1 MSTTWLQAIN
11 SVQRRLREA
20 ATASHS
26 TTAYS
31 LMIGEWVNETKREVE
46 DAWNWNVLRQSTLVT
61 TVPGTPNYQ
70 LTNVDNRAR
79 CLNVYSDTN
88 NYFLSPMSVDD
99 ATTNFIGTGA
109 SGPPRYYTFNGQAG
123 NNLLINLYPTPSAV
137 QTISFQLVVPQ
148 VELIVNN
155 DIILVPAQPV
165 ILGAYMRALVERGE
179 DGSTQYQWA
188 AKAYDDALA
197 TAISQ
202 DEARTP
208 GELVFYVV

>member
-1 MSTTWLQAIN
+1 MATTWLQAVN
-11 SVQRRLREA
+11 KVQRRLREST
-20 ATASHS
+20 TASVN

-31 LMIGEWVNETKREVE
+31 AMIGEWVNETKQEVE
-46 DAWNWNVLRQSTLVT
+46 DAWNWNVLRQSTSVVT
-61 TVPGTPNYQ
+61 IPSTPNYQ
-70 LTNVDNRAR
+70 LINVGNRTR

-88 NYFLSPMSVDD
+88 NYFLTPIHVDD
-99 ATTNFIGTGA
+99 ATQYYLGDNNVGV
-109 SGPPRYYTFNGQAG
+109 PRYYTFNGQNG
-123 NNLLINLYPTPSAV
+123 DNLLINLYPTPSAV

-148 VELIVNN
+148 VELVADN
-155 DIILVPAQPV
+155 DIIIVPAQPV

-208 GELVFYVV
+208 GELVFYAV